1 MLFSKI
7 INIRTSPVI
16 IRLAW
21 TNRPNVHNSAGKFS
35 SGLSAAGVSPRA
47 YEPVVAMAQ
56 NSNIRTPIV
65 CVMGHVDHGK
75 TSLLDRIRGSSV
87 VASEAGAITQHIG
100 ATIVPIEAIRKMSG
114 TMEKVPIN
122 IPGLLFIDTPGHH
135 AFTTLRARG
144 GALADMAIL
153 VVDITQGFQPQTIEA
168 LQILRNCKT
177 PFVIAAT
184 KVDRIHGWRVSE
196 NETFL
201 SSFSRQNER
210 VIGEVENKTYEI
222 VGKLGELGFSA
233 DRFDRVADFS
243 RNLAIVPIS
252 AHTGEGIADLL
263 LVMIGLAQR
272 YMGQELQLTV
282 EGPGAGTVLE
292 VKEERGL
299 GATLDVILYDGTL
312 SVGDEIAVARQNG
325 VLVTKVRS
333 LLQPRPMKEI
343 LIEDRFERVK
353 SVTAATGIKV
363 SAPQLEGVIAGSPFF
378 VIRGNRQEI
387 EERIRKE
394 MQEIHVT
401 LADEGLV
408 IKADTIGALEALCKE
423 LEAKEIGVMRAEV
436 GPVSRHDLIETE
448 TIKNLY
454 YRALL
459 AFNTPILPD
468 AAEMIKNP
476 LYTQVKVFDAN
487 VIYQLIDQYVAWR
500 DEQKRLLEQKKFEH
514 VIMPA
519 KIRLLPDCVFRQSN
533 PAVVGVRVLGGKLR
547 SDVDLIKPD
556 GKKVGHLKNIQ
567 LRGENIREAEAG
579 LEVAISIEGA
589 TVGRQIAVGDDLLVD
604 IPERHVKVL
613 EREMMKTLNIA
624 AQEVLAEYTAMRR
637 KTEPFWGK

>member
-1 MLFSKI
+1 
-7 INIRTSPVI
+7 
-16 IRLAW
+16 
-21 TNRPNVHNSAGKFS
+21 
-35 SGLSAAGVSPRA
+35 
-47 YEPVVAMAQ
+47 MAQ
-56 NSNIRTPIV
+56 NPNIRTPIV

-87 VASEAGAITQHIG
+87 VSSEAGAITQHIG
-100 ATIVPIEAIRKMSG
+100 ATLVPIEAIRSMSG

-153 VVDITQGFQPQTIEA
+153 VIDITQGFQPQTIEA

-184 KVDRIHGWRVSE
+184 KIDRIHGWRPFA
-196 NETFL
+196 NETFV
-201 SSFSRQNER
+201 SSFPKQNDR
-210 VIGEVENKTYEI
+210 VKGEVENKTYGI

-233 DRFDRVADFS
+233 DRFDRVADFQ
-243 RNLAIVPIS
+243 RNLAIVPVS

-272 YMGQELQLTV
+272 YMGQELALAV

-299 GATLDVILYDGTL
+299 GTTLDVILYDGTL
-312 SVGDEIAVARQNG
+312 SIGDEIAVAAKDA

-333 LLQPRPMKEI
+333 LLKPRPLKEI
-343 LIEDRFERVK
+343 LVEDRFDRVK
-353 SVTAATGIKV
+353 SVAAASGIKV
-363 SAPQLEGVIAGSPFF
+363 TAPNLEGVIAGSPLF
-378 VIRGNRQEI
+378 VIRNNR
-387 EERIRKE
+387 EEVESRIKKE
-394 MQEIHVT
+394 MSEIHVN
-401 LADEGLV
+401 LASDGLV

-423 LEAKEIGVMRAEV
+423 LEAKGFGVMRADV

-448 TIKNLY
+448 TIKNPY

-459 AFNTPILPD
+459 CFNTPVLPD
-468 AAEMIKNP
+468 AAEMIRDP
-476 LYTQVKVFDAN
+476 LYTQVKVFGGN

-500 DEQKRLLEQKKFEH
+500 DEQKRLSEQKRFEH
-514 VIMPA
+514 VVMPA

-547 SDVDLIKPD
+547 SDINLVTPD
-556 GKKVGHLKNIQ
+556 GKKVGHLKTMQ
-567 LRGENIREAEAG
+567 LRGENIREADAG
-579 LEVAISIEGA
+579 QEVAISIEGA
-589 TVGRQIAVGDDLLVD
+589 TVGRQVSVGDDLYAD

-613 EREMMKTLNIA
+613 EREMTKMLNIP
-624 AQEVLAEYTAMRR
+624 AQEVLAEFATMRR
-637 KTEPFWGK
+637 REDPFWGK